1 MTYMDAQSRTIYFVS
16 STRGDRDFK
25 LYYGMLIRHIK
36 KYGTVLTEHIGYSA
50 LTSYGELNISD
61 EEIFRRDIKLLSEAD
76 VAIGDISIPS
86 LSVGYEIRE
95 IEAQKKRHLLLY
107 YVPDGKRLSAMILG
121 NKSLNVKNYKTIE
134 DAIEYIDAFFTE
146 LKWTKLKSK

>member
-1 MTYMDAQSRTIYFVS
+1 MDAQSRTIYFVS

-61 EEIFRRDIKLLSEAD
+61 EEIFKRDIKLLSEAD

>member
-1 MTYMDAQSRTIYFVS
+1 MDAQSRTIYFVS

-86 LSVGYEIRE
+86 LGVGYEIRE

>member
-1 MTYMDAQSRTIYFVS
+1 MGAQSRTIYFVN

-25 LYYGMLIRHIK
+25 LYYDILIRHLK

-107 YVPDGKRLSAMILG
+107 YVPDGKRLSAMICG

>member
-86 LSVGYEIRE
+86 LSVGYKIRE

>member
-86 LSVGYEIRE
+86 LSVGYKIRE

-107 YVPDGKRLSAMILG
+107 YVPDGKRLSAMICG